1 MKNRKGLNNGGFSLI
16 ELIVAV
22 LILGIISG
30 GAVLGFSSVLNAK
43 VDSAAKKL
51 ISVLKQTRTTA
62 MGLLNGQNGD
72 KSSVY
77 MKLYLDNGN
86 YYASVYN
93 DTDLLLSEKLG
104 NDNLSFV
111 LEEHSD
117 SGDDTLVTVGDG
129 STECDIVYIYFKKG
143 TGGIS
148 LIEGKKATGT
158 DEEDYTDANH
168 ILVQGIKETQKI
180 ILVGVTGRAYLSGET
195 TETEVTPDPDGP

>member
-16 ELIVAV
+16 ELIVAI

-72 KSSVY
+72 KSTVY

-86 YYASVYN
+86 YFASVYN
-93 DTDLLLSEKLG
+93 DSNLLLTEKLG
-104 NDNLSFV
+104 NDNLSFE
-111 LEEHSD
+111 LGEHTD
-117 SGDDTLVTVGDG
+117 SGDTTAVIVGDG
-129 STECDIVYIYFKKG
+129 LTNSDIVYVYFKKG
-143 TGGIS
+143 TGGIC
-148 LIEGKKATGT
+148 LIEGLKASGT
-158 DEEDYTDANH
+158 DDEDYTDSNY
-168 ILVQGIKETQKI
+168 ILVKGIKETQKI

-195 TETEVTPDPDGP
+195 DEVTITPAPSEP